1 MENVYCYSFE
11 GIYII
16 IYISVDFDVIMVVED
31 EGLGIDE
38 SKCGKLSEVFVWMD
52 SCYGGIGLGLSI
64 VSCII

>member
-1 MENVYCYSFE
+1 MV
-11 GIYII
+11 
-16 IYISVDFDVIMVVED
+16 MVVED

-38 SKCGKLSEVFVWMD
+38 SKCGELSKVFVCMD